1 MENKP
6 AIIVSGNT
14 NNMQP
19 WYEEKCKRALEE
31 LAHLADTIRRP
42 GDAPNN
48 GWQSKQEEM
57 EHHLALAV
65 KSVLV
70 LSIVSCGHKGNIER
84 EDTDLIVDEGYQG
97 YKKVMEKIIHDEA

>member
-6 AIIVSGNT
+6 AIIVSGNK

-42 GDAPNN
+42 GDARTTDGKANRRKWNITWPLP
-48 GWQSKQEEM
+48 SRACSSSPSYPADIK
-57 EHHLALAV
+57 AISSV
-65 KSVLV
+65 KIL
-70 LSIVSCGHKGNIER
+70 
-84 EDTDLIVDEGYQG
+84 T
-97 YKKVMEKIIHDEA
+97 

>member
-6 AIIVSGNT
+6 AIIVSGSK

-42 GDAPNN
+42 GNEPNG
-48 GWQSKQEEM
+48 GWKNKQEE
-57 EHHLALAV
+57 
-65 KSVLV
+65 
-70 LSIVSCGHKGNIER
+70 I
-84 EDTDLIVDEGYQG
+84 
-97 YKKVMEKIIHDEA
+97 

>member
-6 AIIVSGNT
+6 AIVVSGNK

-31 LAHLADTIRRP
+31 LSHLADCIHRP
-42 GDAPNN
+42 GEKPNT
-48 GWQSKQEEM
+48 GWASKEE
-57 EHHLALAV
+57 EILFHLSGAV

-70 LSIVSCGHKGNIER
+70 MAAVSCGEPGKVR
-84 EDTDLIVDEGYQG
+84 AEDVACIVDKGRSGYDEII
-97 YKKVMEKIIHDEA
+97 KKYLT

>member
-6 AIIVSGNT
+6 AIIVSGNK

-19 WYEEKCKRALEE
+19 WYEEKCKRTLEE
-31 LAHLADTIRRP
+31 LAHLADTIHRP
-42 GDAPNN
+42 GEAPKN

-57 EHHLALAV
+57 EYHLALAV

-70 LSIVSCGHKGNIER
+70 LSIVSCGQKGSVNKEEI
-84 EDTDLIVDEGYQG
+84 DLIVNEGYEG
-97 YKKVMEKIIHDEA
+97 YKKVKEKIAL

>member
-6 AIIVSGNT
+6 AIIVSGNK

-31 LAHLADTIRRP
+31 LAHLSDCIHRP
-42 GDAPNN
+42 GTDPNK
-48 GWQSKQEEM
+48 GWPTKEEEM
-57 EHHLALAV
+57 LFHLSAAV

-70 LSIVSCGHKGNIER
+70 MAAVSCGQTGKVR
-84 EDTDLIVDEGYQG
+84 QEDVAFIVDEGRAG
-97 YKKVMEKIIHDEA
+97 LEKVTEKILA

>member
-6 AIIVSGNT
+6 TIIVSGNK

-57 EHHLALAV
+57 
-65 KSVLV
+65 
-70 LSIVSCGHKGNIER
+70 
-84 EDTDLIVDEGYQG
+84 
-97 YKKVMEKIIHDEA
+97 